1 MSKRRF
7 GHIRQLPSGRWQASY
22 TGPDKL
28 RYRATHTFTTEKLA
42 EKWVRYEEA
51 LIETNQWVMERSKA
65 SPLFGGY
72 CEKHIDTQTNRNG
85 ELLKPTTKHLY
96 RTLLRVHLKRFHD
109 LPLHKIDTTTVR
121 EWWSEAIADG
131 KLTSRSR
138 AYKLL
143 SSTMTRAVED
153 KYLPHNPCTIKG
165 AHSAETGKTIVV
177 PSAEEMKR
185 IIDNINPRYKT
196 LTIFLANSALRFGE
210 AAALE
215 HSDLSMREL
224 NGEPTWAVSVSKAT
238 ALIDGTVKIQTPKS
252 KASIR
257 DIKLRP
263 ELTQTIAE
271 HKKATSGHGGNL
283 LFPNASGGYLR
294 NDVYTNSF
302 RRALK
307 KAGADPR
314 ITPHSLRHFA
324 GSEYGRTGANVAELS
339 RFLGDSS
346 KEAVLRY
353 LHATDRGDTLL
364 GQMRFVG

>member
-22 TGPDKL
+22 TGPDRL

-42 EKWVRYEEA
+42 EKWVRYEEG

-65 SPLFGGY
+65 SPLFGAY
-72 CEKHIDTQTNRNG
+72 CEKFIETQTNRNG

-96 RTLLRVHLKRFHD
+96 RTLLRVHLTKFHS
-109 LPLHKIDTTTVR
+109 LPLHEIDTTTVR

-177 PSAEEMKR
+177 PTAEEMKR

-196 LTIFLANSALRFGE
+196 FTIFLANSALRFGE

-238 ALIDGTVKIQTPKS
+238 ALIDGKVEVQTPKS

-271 HKKATSGHGGNL
+271 HKKATSRHGGNL
-283 LFPNASGGYLR
+283 LFPNASGGYIR

>member
-7 GHIRQLPSGRWQASY
+7 GHIRQLASGRWQASY
-22 TGPDKL
+22 VGPDSL
-28 RYRATHTFTTEKLA
+28 RYRAPHTFPTEKLA
-42 EKWVRYEEA
+42 EKWVRYEEG
-51 LIETNQWVMERSKA
+51 LIETNQWALERSKA
-65 SPLFGGY
+65 TPLFGEY
-72 CEKHIDTQTNRNG
+72 CETFIETQTNRYG

-96 RTLLRVHLKRFHD
+96 RTLLRVHLTKFHN
-109 LPLHKIDTTTVR
+109 LPLHDIDTQTIR

-143 SSTMTRAVED
+143 SSTMSRAIED
-153 KYLPHNPCTIKG
+153 NYITHNPCTIKG

-185 IIDNINPRYKT
+185 IIDNINPRYKSF
-196 LTIFLANSALRFGE
+196 TIFLANSGLRFGE
-210 AAALE
+210 ATALE
-215 HSDLSMREL
+215 HTDLSMREL
-224 NGEPTWAVSVSKAT
+224 NGQPAWEVSVSKAT
-238 ALIDGTVKIQTPKS
+238 ALIDGTVVVQTPKS
-252 KASIR
+252 KASVR

-263 ELTQTIAE
+263 ELTQTIAQ
-271 HKKATSGHGGNL
+271 HKQATAGNESTL
-283 LFPNASGGYLR
+283 LFPNASGGYIR